1 MRFNNV
7 PFVQRFTEQQGSGE
21 RNNRVSLERMYGLLK
36 MRGHS
41 ASGGESNYSTCCSIP
56 LSPGQTLQNLDWIL
70 SLLPEDCQ
78 VKMEEEMDR
87 KESEKENAW

>member
-1 MRFNNV
+1 MFLLFNGSQNIS
-7 PFVQRFTEQQGSGE
+7 SGE

-36 MRGHS
+36 MQGHS
-41 ASGGESNYSTCCSIP
+41 RSGGERNYSTCCSIP

>member
-1 MRFNNV
+1 MQNGVVVKETIVYLWRECMGFSKCKD
-7 PFVQRFTEQQGSGE
+7 T
-21 RNNRVSLERMYGLLK
+21 
-36 MRGHS
+36 
-41 ASGGESNYSTCCSIP
+41 ASGGERNYSTCCSIP
-56 LSPGQTLQNLDWIL
+56 HSPGQTLQNLDWIL